1 MRFNIHIPRDL
12 RAWPTWGVRIVRNAL
27 IDLHYG
33 GLLGGELKSRFS
45 DRHAVET
52 ANSDYVGMSYMFEGR
67 IKDSDVLVDVGCGRG
82 RVINSWL
89 HSGYRNLM
97 IGLELDDEV
106 AERTRRRLRKFDNVT
121 IITGDAVEN
130 IPPSGTLFYMYHPFG
145 EPVMEAFK
153 NRLKSMFDRD
163 SGITILYF
171 LPRHVD
177 VFRRDPAWTVETVEV
192 GGKSAY
198 TFHPLAVIKMN

>member
-1 MRFNIHIPRDL
+1 MRFAVHVPRDV
-12 RAWPTWGVRIVRNAL
+12 RAWPTWGVRIVRIVRNAL
-27 IDLHYG
+27 IDLRYG
-33 GLLGGELKSRFS
+33 GLLAGELKSRFS

-67 IKDSDVLVDVGCGRG
+67 IKDSDVLVDVGCGKG

-89 HSGYRNLM
+89 HSGYRNKM

-121 IITGDAVEN
+121 IVTGDAVEN

-145 EPVMEAFK
+145 EPSWRPSRIA
-153 NRLKSMFDRD
+153 
-163 SGITILYF
+163 
-171 LPRHVD
+171 
-177 VFRRDPAWTVETVEV
+177 
-192 GGKSAY
+192 
-198 TFHPLAVIKMN
+198 